1 MARRR
6 YVFDEQRVQKFIA
19 QGRGQGQGPTYKP
32 WLQIQ
37 DVPSLGR
44 SHRPY
49 GIKTRRVH
57 HFLSDGEWKSF
68 LKFEADPSVV
78 DIREQFP
85 MDRLQTLRAA
95 MKLGYKHPIT
105 LDGTP
110 YVMTVDFLITRR
122 VEGKYWIEPYTF
134 KYAPA
139 TLSKRES
146 ELIQIAEAFWKANGF
161 QLRVIDENFFDE
173 ALVLNYDSVRTYF
186 EISNLAFFRHTN
198 VLLVAQAIRDRIV
211 QRRPEDLES
220 ACTDIALSHASD
232 PQIVF
237 SIAMHLI
244 ARGGILVDYSRP
256 LGLERRLLSD
266 FELAQNSEEPLQ

>member
-1 MARRR
+1 MARRK
-6 YVFDEQRVQKFIA
+6 YVFTEQRVQNFIA
-19 QGRGQGQGPTYKP
+19 QGRGQGQGLTYRP

-49 GIKTRRVH
+49 GIKTNRVH

-68 LKFEADPSVV
+68 LKFEADPTVV

-95 MKLGYKHPIT
+95 IKLGYKHPVT
-105 LDGTP
+105 SDGTP

-122 VEGKYWIEPYTF
+122 VNGEYSIEPYTF

-139 TLSKRES
+139 TLSKRDN
-146 ELIQIAEAFWKANGF
+146 ELIEIAEMFWRDNGF
-161 QLRVIDENFFDE
+161 KLRVIDETFFDE

-186 EISNLAFFRHTN
+186 EISSLAFFRNTN
-198 VLLVAQAIRDRIV
+198 VLSVAQAIRDRII
-211 QRRPEDLES
+211 QRFPEDLES
-220 ACTDIALSHASD
+220 ACAHIALSQGSS

-256 LGLERRLLSD
+256 LGLERRPLCD
-266 FELAQNSEEPLQ
+266 FELAQNHEDSLQ